1 MKIKLSIPHIG
12 LSEMIAV
19 NKVLRSSNLS
29 QGEEV
34 FGFENDF
41 SRIVG
46 DRQCV
51 AVNSGTSALHISL
64 LSLGIGHGD
73 EVIVPSFTFAATANV
88 VKLVG
93 ATPVFVDIN
102 ESTYNIDEKLL
113 VNFITKRTR
122 AIIVVHLY
130 GLPANMGEILKI
142 AKSHN
147 LFLVEDAAQAHLA
160 EFNGQAVGTFGH
172 AAAFSFYAT
181 KNMTTGE
188 GGMAVFSS
196 DKLARNA
203 RLLRNQGM
211 ETRYKNE
218 IIGFNL
224 RMTNIHAAIGRVQ
237 LKKLPSWTDKR
248 IENAM
253 YLTNKLANFLKVPEV
268 PKNIKHVFHQ
278 YTVRV
283 PANKRSLLIE
293 NLNSMGIESGI
304 YYPIPVHE
312 LSPFKDRTF
321 NLPVT
326 EIATKEVLSL
336 PVQPRLN
343 RKELNRIVASTV
355 QGIA

>member
-1 MKIKLSIPHIG
+1 MKIKLSIPQIG
-12 LSEMIAV
+12 LSEMRAV
-19 NKVLRSSNLS
+19 NKVLRSLNLS

-34 FGFENDF
+34 LGFENDF
-41 SRIVG
+41 SKIVG

-64 LSLGIGHGD
+64 LSLGIGCGD

-93 ATPVFVDIN
+93 ATPVFVDIS
-102 ESTYNIDEKLL
+102 ESTFNIDEKLL
-113 VNFITKRTR
+113 VNCITQRTR

-130 GLPANMGEILKI
+130 GHPANMGEILKI
-142 AKSHN
+142 SKSHN
-147 LFLVEDAAQAHLA
+147 LLVVEDAAQAHLA
-160 EFNGQAVGTFGH
+160 EFNGQAVGTFGD

-196 DKLARNA
+196 DKLARTA

-211 ETRYKNE
+211 ETRYNNE

-237 LKKLPSWTDKR
+237 LKKLPNWTEKR

-253 YLTNKLANFLKVPEV
+253 YLTNKLANFIKVPEV
-268 PKNIKHVFHQ
+268 PKNVKHVFHQ

-283 PANKRSLLIE
+283 PANKRHSLIE
-293 NLNSMGIESGI
+293 KLNKTGIESGI

-312 LSPFKDRTF
+312 LHPFKDRTF

-336 PVQPRLN
+336 PVQPKLK
-343 RKELNRIVASTV
+343 RKELNHIIASTV